1 MFIMNYFSA
10 AIYFILMISL
20 LAGCKKDAHKS
31 VEGFDY
37 EHAAGL
43 WVPYEVTDELGTVH
57 PGPFTANT
65 LFGIYAE
72 SVHLKIDKTFIPA
85 SWIDKDH
92 VTFKTEEAGTFQ
104 SLPGKKLRFQGIIEF
119 ECEVIKFEGDDLW
132 LKMSS
137 TSGELYKFKRQP

>member
-1 MFIMNYFSA
+1 MKFFSA
-10 AIYFILMISL
+10 TISFALMISL
-20 LAGCKKDAHKS
+20 LAGCRKGAHKT

-43 WVPYEVTDELGTVH
+43 WVPYEVTDELGTDR

-72 SVHLKIDKTFIPA
+72 SVHLKIDKTFIPVT
-85 SWIDKDH
+85 WIDKDH
-92 VTFKTEEAGTFQ
+92 VSFKTQETGTFQ

-132 LKMSS
+132 LKMYS
-137 TSGELYKFKRQP
+137 TSGRTYKFKKQP